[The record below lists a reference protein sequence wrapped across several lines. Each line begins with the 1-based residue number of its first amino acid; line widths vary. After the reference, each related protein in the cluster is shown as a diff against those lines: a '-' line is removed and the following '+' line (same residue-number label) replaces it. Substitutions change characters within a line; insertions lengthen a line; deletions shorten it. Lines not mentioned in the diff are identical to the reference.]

1 MYCKIGKTIIRI
13 ISYFASEINKLEN
26 KMKTAK
32 GDTTEL
38 SNALA
43 ELRSK
48 ESLNNAELHKLNA
61 TIARTE
67 TQND

>member
-1 MYCKIGKTIIRI
+1 
-13 ISYFASEINKLEN
+13 
-26 KMKTAK
+26 MKTAK

-67 TQND
+67 TQMIKAKNAASQMIDEYRNGWPFCRCI

>member
-1 MYCKIGKTIIRI
+1 
-13 ISYFASEINKLEN
+13 
-26 KMKTAK
+26 MKTAK

-61 TIARTE
+61 TIAVNRNT
-67 TQND
+67 ND